1 MPENSLKVGL
11 FIALLYI
18 WLAPRSG
25 LGLSPDEILYGRQF
39 LAPKNKRKSNI
50 SIAGGK
56 N

>member
-1 MPENSLKVGL
+1 MPENSSKVGL

-18 WLAPRSG
+18 WLAPR
-25 LGLSPDEILYGRQF
+25 LSPDEILYGRQF
-39 LAPKNKRKSNI
+39 LAPKNKRKRNI

>member
-1 MPENSLKVGL
+1 MCL

-39 LAPKNKRKSNI
+39 LAPKNKRKRNI